1 VSELRVVIADDDDA
15 VRSAMAE
22 VLNAH
27 DGLTVVA
34 ELARGGVELA
44 QAVARTEAQVVI
56 LDIRMPEGGVP
67 AALALGRLSPPPVVV
82 VASASTDART
92 VTAML
97 EAGVSGFLAK
107 GRLGGTFADDVIRC
121 ARGDV
126 IIAVSDAAEIMRALV
141 ARRDLA
147 STAPA

>member
-1 VSELRVVIADDDDA
+1 VSELRVVIADDDAA

-34 ELARGGVELA
+34 ELARGGLELA
-44 QAVARTEAQVVI
+44 QTVARTEAQVVI
-56 LDIRMPEGGVP
+56 LDVRMPEGGVP
-67 AALALGRLSPPPVVV
+67 AALALGSLSPPPVVV

-97 EAGVSGFLAK
+97 EAGASGFLAK
-107 GRLGGTFADDVIRC
+107 GRLGETFAEDVIRC
-121 ARGDV
+121 ARGEV
-126 IIAVSDAAEIMRALV
+126 IIAVPDAAELMRALV

-147 STAPA
+147 STSRG